1 MEETMERSPKGRA
14 TPKFSVY
21 ENPVL
26 SAALTARS
34 VRPSTTTL
42 LLFLFALLAAA
53 SAIISLAS
61 REEMFVEYLKS
72 IHVSQSTAG
81 FFTKVTKIVLL
92 FILLGAVSAFI
103 QAFSLQRSRNVG
115 LSSPLHSS
123 QVTKGHGELTK
134 HQQELLGLKTKSATK
149 VDSDFLDHISAHQKS
164 KATQPPT
171 TSPANVLVPVHTP
184 VTNLTYSSRVVTG
197 KRSDGKTVSHTPSG
211 RLPSASLSP
220 NLVTASRSQGSSHGT
235 RSLDRP
241 YTTPRLKQR
250 SAFSKEISSEE
261 MLENFL
267 ADLDEKF
274 LESATKSTTP
284 SQSLMTPPPT
294 LHGVGVAGHSPITSS
309 VSGTT
314 RSTPL
319 RPVRASPSSQK
330 YSTTPK
336 KGEGDL
342 PPPMTLEQSI
352 EAFGHLGVYPHIE
365 QWRDRLRQWF
375 SAVLLKPLLEKIEA
389 SHVQVM
395 QTAAKVGISIS
406 INQVGSALPYEAAS
420 SNAPP
425 VDGANEWQSTYMLD
439 EDGILHQLRATLLQA
454 RDGSAS
460 HFSIIGLQH
469 PQQSPFLPVIQEC
482 VDAIT
487 EHQRL
492 HALLKGELV
501 KGLLPQSSVRADYTV
516 QRIRELAE
524 GTCLKN
530 YEYLGSGEVYDK
542 VNKKWTLELPIDS
555 HLLLYLF
562 CAFMEHPKWMLH
574 VDPTSYASIQSSKNP
589 LYLGVLP
596 PKERLPEKYV
606 AVLSSVPSVI
616 HPGAC
621 ILVVGKQSPPV
632 FALYW
637 DKKLQFSIQG
647 RTALWDAILLLCHRI
662 KVGYGSVVRGVHLGS
677 SALNILPILDLEADD

>member
-1 MEETMERSPKGRA
+1 MDRKT

-34 VRPSTTTL
+34 IRPSTPML
-42 LLFLFALLAAA
+42 LLFLFALLA
-53 SAIISLAS
+53 SVSTLISLVS
-61 REEMFVEYLKS
+61 REEMFIEYLKS
-72 IHVSQSTAG
+72 IHVSQKTAG
-81 FFTKVTKIVLL
+81 IFTKVMKAVLL
-92 FILLGAVSAFI
+92 FVLLGALSALI

-115 LSSPLHSS
+115 VSSSLHSS
-123 QVTKGHGELTK
+123 QITKEYGELTK
-134 HQQELLGLKTKSATK
+134 HQQELLGLKAKLATK
-149 VDSDFLDHISAHQKS
+149 VDSDSLDHVTVHQKS
-164 KATQPPT
+164 KAKQRTA
-171 TSPANVLVPVHTP
+171 TSPSNVLFPVHTP
-184 VTNLTYSSRVVTG
+184 VTKLTYPSRVVTG
-197 KRSDGKTVSHTPSG
+197 KHSDGTTVSHTPSG

-220 NLVTASRSQGSSHGT
+220 NLVSASRSQGSSHGT
-235 RSLDRP
+235 PSMDWP

-250 SAFSKEISSEE
+250 SAIPKEISNEE
-261 MLENFL
+261 MLEKFL

-274 LESATKSTTP
+274 LESATKSATS

-294 LHGVGVAGHSPITSS
+294 LHGVGMAAHSPITSS
-309 VSGTT
+309 ASGTA

-342 PPPMTLEQSI
+342 PPPMTLEQAI

-375 SAVLLKPLLEKIEA
+375 SAVLLKPLLEKTEA

-406 INQVGSALPYEAAS
+406 INQVGSVLPYEAAS
-420 SNAPP
+420 SSASP
-425 VDGANEWQSTYMLD
+425 VDGVKEWQSTYMLD

-460 HFSIIGLQH
+460 QFSIIGSQH
-469 PQQSPFLPVIQEC
+469 PQPSPLLPVIQEC

-530 YEYLGSGEVYDK
+530 YEYLGNGEVYDK
-542 VNKKWTLELPIDS
+542 PNKKWTLELPTDS

-589 LYLGVLP
+589 LFLGVLP

-677 SALNILPILDLEADD
+677 SALNILPILDLEAED